1 MHLPLSQKT
10 KGKQGIFVAK
20 RTKQSSN
27 NDDSTGIDKLLTN
40 LQVPLPKNPS
50 WFDVLGVEEDD
61 IKDCCYRIV
70 CLYDRKKVSHL
81 SQRFHFI
88 PILMANFKF
97 MTLMSYII
105 GFSLITKSLR
115 VKQMSYD
122 ERWKTTKNIVLLLH
136 LLFTHRP
143 IPVQLHE
150 RVRTCTKI

>member
-1 MHLPLSQKT
+1 MIET
-10 KGKQGIFVAK
+10 C
-20 RTKQSSN
+20 R
-27 NDDSTGIDKLLTN
+27 NDDSTSIYKVLTN

-105 GFSLITKSLR
+105 GFSLITKSLS